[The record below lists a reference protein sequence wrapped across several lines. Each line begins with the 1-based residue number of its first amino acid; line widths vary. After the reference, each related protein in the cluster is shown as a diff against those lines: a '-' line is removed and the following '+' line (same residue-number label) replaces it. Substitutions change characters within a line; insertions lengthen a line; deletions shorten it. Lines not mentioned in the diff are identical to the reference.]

1 MERWQAKDKEASM
14 SETHV
19 ADFGLLSET
28 QAAGLRLRAGR
39 FEDAETCG
47 SICYRAFKAIA
58 DQHNFP
64 PDFPS
69 PEIAVGLVASLL
81 SRGDIYSV
89 VAEVDGRVVG
99 SNFLWENGAIA
110 GVGPITIDPSA
121 QNVAVGRRLMEEVL
135 RRAKERNFAGVRLVQ
150 AAYHNRSLSLYT
162 KLGFDVREPLSNLQG
177 PAIEQQ
183 IPGYAV
189 RSATEEDLDACN
201 QMSLKVHGH
210 HRGPELFEAISQGTA
225 NVVEHDGRITG
236 YTTAVGFFCHTV
248 GESNEELKALIGAAP
263 EFPGPGFLLPTRN
276 SEVLRWCLERGLRI
290 VQPMTLMS
298 VGLYNEPAGAFM
310 PSVLY

>member
-1 MERWQAKDKEASM
+1 
-14 SETHV
+14 
-19 ADFGLLSET
+19 
-28 QAAGLRLRAGR
+28 LRAGR
-39 FEDAETCG
+39 FEDAESCG
-47 SICYRAFKAIA
+47 SICYGAFKAIA

-121 QNVAVGRRLMEEVL
+121 QNVAVGRRLMEDVL
-135 RRAKERNFAGVRLVQ
+135 QQARERGFAGVRLVQ

-201 QMSLKVHGH
+201 KVCLKVHGH
-210 HRGPELFEAISQGTA
+210 DRGPELLEAIRQGTA
-225 NVVEHDGRITG
+225 NVVEHDGRISG
-236 YTTAVGFFCHTV
+236 YTTLVGFFGHTV
-248 GESNEELKALIGAAP
+248 GESNEDLKALIGAAP

-276 SEVLRWCLERGLRI
+276 SEMLRWCLERGLRL

-298 VGLYNEPAGAFM
+298 VGLYNEPRGAFI
-310 PSVLY
+310 PSILY